1 MKKLFIALTALL
13 FLLCACSSIDSIEI
27 PEPSPS
33 SQTPIE
39 SEEPIATSTPEPSKP
54 DPESV
59 PKRLEEMSNRIGMRV
74 FQPIKLPDGYALT
87 QIGYDGDNTAALK
100 YTSDA
105 GTLLYTFYPSTS
117 SVPKD
122 SEQKIVSGFTA
133 YYTKTDLSSIVQWSR
148 GGCTYQ
154 IISEPAMS
162 FEELEALLKEML
174 KGPSLSENEIDVEIE
189 NMESL
194 SKKTGF
200 KVWEP
205 TYIPEGFKLS
215 TLSCYRLYT
224 ASIKYISESDM
235 ITFRACEGEILPYYD
250 KKDLGNPTEAS
261 VANMEVNFYMNK
273 AGKVVLCEWTN
284 KGYAHQILSENGASV
299 STMEMMVVGFSK

>member
-1 MKKLFIALTALL
+1 ML

-59 PKRLEEMSNRIGMRV
+59 PKTLEEMSNRIGMRV

-122 SEQKIVSGFTA
+122 SDKKLYLALQLIILRQISVPLCSGA
-133 YYTKTDLSSIVQWSR
+133 EGAVPIKLYLSQQCHSR
-148 GGCTYQ
+148 
-154 IISEPAMS
+154 
-162 FEELEALLKEML
+162 
-174 KGPSLSENEIDVEIE
+174 N
-189 NMESL
+189 
-194 SKKTGF
+194 
-200 KVWEP
+200 W
-205 TYIPEGFKLS
+205 
-215 TLSCYRLYT
+215 RLY
-224 ASIKYISESDM
+224 
-235 ITFRACEGEILPYYD
+235 
-250 KKDLGNPTEAS
+250 
-261 VANMEVNFYMNK
+261 
-273 AGKVVLCEWTN
+273 
-284 KGYAHQILSENGASV
+284 
-299 STMEMMVVGFSK
+299 